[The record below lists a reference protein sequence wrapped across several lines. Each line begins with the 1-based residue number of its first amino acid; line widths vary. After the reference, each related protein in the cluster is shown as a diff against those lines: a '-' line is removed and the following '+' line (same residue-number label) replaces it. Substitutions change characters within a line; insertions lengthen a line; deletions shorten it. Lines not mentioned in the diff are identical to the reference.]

1 LVIRRTNKS
10 FVDIAAS
17 SSSPANRGT
26 IGMARAQA
34 VTLRGGPTTACRHVA
49 APRDLPPLHMAY
61 DEHDRKVS
69 HINGFA

>member
-1 LVIRRTNKS
+1 
-10 FVDIAAS
+10 
-17 SSSPANRGT
+17 
-26 IGMARAQA
+26 MARAQA